1 MYACIVSDTRDTQ
14 ASELKVRVHV
24 STKQEAQ
31 AHVKAFFASNSSDDV
46 ISATQLTDMIATVTE
61 RDYSAKTVRAR
72 LRKEFTRK
80 SELKNSDWR
89 ITATIASSELA
100 YYMTRNV
107 KAS

>member
-1 MYACIVSDTRDTQ
+1 M
-14 ASELKVRVHV
+14 

-31 AHVKAFFASNSSDDV
+31 TLTKAFFASNANDD
-46 ISATQLTDMIATVTE
+46 IITATQLTDLIATVTE

-72 LRKEFTRK
+72 LRRKFTRK

-100 YYMTRNV
+100 YYMSRNV

>member
-1 MYACIVSDTRDTQ
+1 MSI
-14 ASELKVRVHV
+14 
-24 STKQEAQ
+24 KQDAQ
-31 AHVKAFFASNSSDDV
+31 TLTKAFFDSNADSDSH

-89 ITATIASSELA
+89 ITVTIASAELA
-100 YYMTRNV
+100 YYMQRNV